1 MHADRLEPAIA
12 RQRERAV
19 EDRQQQI
26 TASQEIYR
34 RLLSEVSWAIQ
45 SIRQLGELGG
55 GLAPPAQPPISS
67 EQEARLREFVEKIT
81 TGGHSPHD
89 LDLVSLQDAT
99 PPDQADVSQ
108 PRQVGTEAEV
118 VSGDPDA
125 MDVDVAADSHQREET
140 GDLTTAGTEAANAQH
155 SNLNPADTDAQR
167 SPRPSSAE
175 PQSITQSQPV
185 LNAPPDPPPK
195 SRTES
200 QNILLAS
207 AKTQLSR
214 QSPPATNRHGTI
226 LPTNKPTI
234 ARAASLPSESSTQ
247 SLKASR
253 FVSLDYASQLPP
265 VPVQILAS
273 RLSAAQ
279 AVTGTASKNTRRQA
293 IRSGL
298 WIGPGSSEI
307 TKLGIKAQH
316 IGVKSTLRKSS
327 TTRSR
332 SPHEKPKFNNVL
344 TTADWKTM
352 VDELQMTRALEM
364 LERLKSEKVWA
375 YSQIKKPRIAPV
387 QKAHWDHLLDEMSW
401 LQVDFRQERRWKI
414 ATAHRLAK
422 QVLQWHQADSIGKQ
436 LLQVKVHSP
445 GKQPAEID
453 NLRDK
458 ASSSLAPPHQIGPT
472 NTRSIH
478 LTRLSSEVGSR
489 ELASPSLS
497 TKASPE
503 SFRTTQPPRSPIPT
517 DAAPIP
523 AVEKLTATTTSEINL
538 TSPQESRKALQQIK
552 RSRIP
557 IFEMTPDETLIDV
570 KKIVLDGIHAKPT
583 GHTVEHVKLQK
594 LFADLPLF
602 GDLDSRPDKRPD
614 EASPHLGRIARVAP
628 FLEGKP
634 LLVSTLQPSKNCL
647 GKQWRNLG
655 PLAADDLR
663 ESGDHKSDPS
673 HHHSYI
679 FSGRKSKDVKEP
691 IIPAPPL
698 STASNYGRSSEL
710 TWASSDE
717 ELLKQIAT
725 TYEYNWRIIADV
737 LNASRSQSAC
747 IPVTSRDCYDCWTRL
762 QSHKPATHGPSTPL
776 FKSNSESNPPAGVVP
791 APTLSNNAQ
800 LPSTETN
807 EQNLTDDPLCA
818 NPSKRPGQ
826 ASLFPNKRT
835 AREDALRDISRKLKE
850 QRSPDLPKPVSPG
863 HPRQVNLNAHETHAQ
878 PIRPYMTPLEMSA
891 LKAERD
897 RQAQAALEMA
907 KRQQQM
913 HQESLLHQARAAA
926 VVAAAAQILPRTT
939 ASKVATSVNG
949 SVPSRVHSQPTA
961 LNFNQGRHNGLPG
974 VTIHRQVP
982 QVPARY
988 ATSPPLI
995 NVSNR
1000 GTASPVPHPP
1010 AASHQARQSLMENQ
1024 GPSAAPTSSQAPILP
1039 QLPNMPPGFQPKTP
1053 NSQSPAPGSTSGH
1066 HTPNGTTPTPNGL
1079 LNNTISLSLTP
1090 IQVAQYLQLQQQQH
1104 LQQQRSPEHRIHH
1117 QQHQQILLAQHFQQQ
1132 AQHAHQASTQIFGH
1146 QSPTL
1151 LHQNAPIPNGQS
1163 QLSSGAASAANSTPP
1178 LAASS
1183 SPLPHPP
1190 V

>member
-1 MHADRLEPAIA
+1 MWPRPGVGGPSLEAVHWTSRRSPRLDTLAHPHTTRGTSNDRASTAVHQQGPLSTDRDARRSTGQFVLCIVSNRFHVLLEPAIA

-344 TTADWKTM
+344 TTADWK
-352 VDELQMTRALEM
+352 
-364 LERLKSEKVWA
+364 
-375 YSQIKKPRIAPV
+375 
-387 QKAHWDHLLDEMSW
+387 
-401 LQVDFRQERRWKI
+401 
-414 ATAHRLAK
+414 
-422 QVLQWHQADSIGKQ
+422 
-436 LLQVKVHSP
+436 
-445 GKQPAEID
+445 
-453 NLRDK
+453 
-458 ASSSLAPPHQIGPT
+458 
-472 NTRSIH
+472 
-478 LTRLSSEVGSR
+478 
-489 ELASPSLS
+489 
-497 TKASPE
+497 
-503 SFRTTQPPRSPIPT
+503 
-517 DAAPIP
+517 
-523 AVEKLTATTTSEINL
+523 
-538 TSPQESRKALQQIK
+538 ESRKALQQIK

-747 IPVTSRDCYDCWTRL
+747 IP
-762 QSHKPATHGPSTPL
+762 SHKPATHGPSTPL

-995 NVSNR
+995 NFPSANSASAPEHAARIPAEDAEFSITSSRIYLRWPNIYNYSSNSISSSNDPPSIGYTTNNINKFCLLSIFSSKLNTPIKLPLKSLGTNPR
-1000 GTASPVPHPP
+1000 RFFTRTRRSPTAS
-1010 AASHQARQSLMENQ
+1010 
-1024 GPSAAPTSSQAPILP
+1024 
-1039 QLPNMPPGFQPKTP
+1039 
-1053 NSQSPAPGSTSGH
+1053 
-1066 HTPNGTTPTPNGL
+1066 
-1079 LNNTISLSLTP
+1079 LS
-1090 IQVAQYLQLQQQQH
+1090 YLQSCIIDRFNL
-1104 LQQQRSPEHRIHH
+1104 LRRETIRRSD
-1117 QQHQQILLAQHFQQQ
+1117 
-1132 AQHAHQASTQIFGH
+1132 
-1146 QSPTL
+1146 
-1151 LHQNAPIPNGQS
+1151 
-1163 QLSSGAASAANSTPP
+1163 
-1178 LAASS
+1178 
-1183 SPLPHPP
+1183 
-1190 V
+1190 